1 MQPNVGA
8 ETVAPGP
15 VGGAR
20 GGGSGAIP
28 ASAMGAGMGGMAGGM
43 GGMGHGGGQQGK
55 EKRRDP
61 RFAPD
66 EELYVE
72 ERAYTEPVVGNRR
85 RKDVQDKESK

>member
-1 MQPNVGA
+1 MPLQPNVGA

-15 VGGAR
+15 GGGAR

-28 ASAMGAGMGGMAGGM
+28 ASAMGAGMGGGM

-72 ERAYTEPVVGNRR
+72 DRAYTEPVIGNRR